1 DEGVSAQRVV
11 KPGQVA
17 RVEQDEAESGQRSTD
32 RYAKRVIVQQG
43 DDEVTT
49 QAARNL
55 AAKHGENTAVVKAG
69 PGGELEGLDKLAPT
83 DGKVKV
89 QVVGHGDPEGGKL
102 GGADAQELAGQIK
115 QVKGRLGEEAEVSK
129 VALVGCKTACGTE
142 DQPSLKQQVQ
152 AALAKQGTEVG
163 EVKGRD
169 TYVTVDQDGHK
180 HDTDAGDQR
189 ALPKPQQKDAANN
202 STESGDVSERE
213 QSSSAVLD
221 RRDVS
226 KRRSEELERQLT
238 DANGERYRVVAEDSE
253 TQRSDINGSNLSDPE
268 KLHHQIMSLD
278 QKVRSEKSELERE
291 SSAYDARGI
300 DYDLRKISFD
310 TDVKRL
316 KDKISG
322 MPIKN
327 REFFENIKDGFLT
340 AKIMSNNE
348 IGLDYIAVRIQDDEF
363 TDFKN
368 SQIQGHN
375 NPQAKIKD
383 WYNPIPHPWGLPI
396 AVGSSKRA
404 RDITRRDGVD
414 ALNVALIPR
423 GQLNETLHSAQA
435 DYGGNNTKSWVIFPL
450 RDAIAKGGKLYPDT
464 SAIGA
469 GDHPFI
475 ITLPKGTKLDVEIQP
490 VNTEP
495 FSPQRGVVDTP
506 TQSTRSALPSLDEQ
520 PIHGAPST
528 PKSMPDLTVVGTK
541 MPIHEAQPT
550 PKPAPVRKEPLSGAQ
565 YMVADRPDVAQAK
578 QTISRVAGMNDAAL
592 KKAAAAGKP
601 LTIKSKRSANGFVR

>member
-1 DEGVSAQRVV
+1 MSAQRVV